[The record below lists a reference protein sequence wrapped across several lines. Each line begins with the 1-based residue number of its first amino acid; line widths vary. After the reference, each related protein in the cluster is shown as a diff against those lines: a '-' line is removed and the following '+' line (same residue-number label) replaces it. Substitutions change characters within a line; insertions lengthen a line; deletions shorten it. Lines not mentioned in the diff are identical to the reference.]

1 MLAVGK
7 KVSLNFKVFIIELR
21 NRLVVCEESDLN
33 RIQFFLKSVG
43 FLFVIIIFSV
53 VGFGLGDEFV
63 IVCVSQEFSGL

>member
-7 KVSLNFKVFIIELR
+7 KVSLNFKVFIKELR

-63 IVCVSQEFSGL
+63 KVCVSQEFGGL

>member
-1 MLAVGK
+1 MLAVSK

-21 NRLVVCEESDLN
+21 NRLLVCEESDLN

-53 VGFGLGDEFV
+53 VGFGLGDEVV
-63 IVCVSQEFSGL
+63 IVCVSQEFGGL

>member
-1 MLAVGK
+1 MLVVSK

-43 FLFVIIIFSV
+43 CLFVIIIFSV
-53 VGFGLGDEFV
+53 VGFGLGDEVV
-63 IVCVSQEFSGL
+63 IVCVSQEFGGL

>member
-7 KVSLNFKVFIIELR
+7 KVSLNFKVFIKELR

-33 RIQFFLKSVG
+33 RIQFFFKSVG

-53 VGFGLGDEFV
+53 VGFGLGEEFV
-63 IVCVSQEFSGL
+63 IVCVSQEIDGL

>member
-1 MLAVGK
+1 MLAVSR

-21 NRLVVCEESDLN
+21 ISLVVCEESDLN

-53 VGFGLGDEFV
+53 VGFGLGEEFV
-63 IVCVSQEFSGL
+63 IVCVSQEFGGL

>member
-21 NRLVVCEESDLN
+21 NRLLVCEESDLN

-43 FLFVIIIFSV
+43 CLFVIIIFSV
-53 VGFGLGDEFV
+53 VGFGLGDEVV
-63 IVCVSQEFSGL
+63 IVCVSQEFGGL